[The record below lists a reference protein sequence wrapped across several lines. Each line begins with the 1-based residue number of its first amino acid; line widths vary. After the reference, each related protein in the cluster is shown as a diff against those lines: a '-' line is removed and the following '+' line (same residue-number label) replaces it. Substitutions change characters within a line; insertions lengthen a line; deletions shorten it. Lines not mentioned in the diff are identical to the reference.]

1 MTRRLLVTGG
11 TGYLGAELLRGA
23 SGDGWSVAA
32 TWLSH
37 APAGDAVNWLR
48 LDVRDPVAVADAVGS
63 VQPEAVIHTAYRQ
76 KGEGAREIT
85 LKGSGAVAH
94 AARAAGA
101 RLVHMSTDVIFDGTK
116 GGPYTEDD
124 PPSPLTDY
132 GRDKADAEQAVDAA
146 HPDALIVRASLIY
159 GGPDPSRHER
169 LALEAARGELDMAFF
184 TDEIRCPVA
193 VSDLGAAL
201 LELAGSDVSGILHVA
216 GADALSRYEFACLIA
231 RAHGLPDERIA
242 AASAA
247 AAGVPRPLDCS
258 LDSSRARS
266 LLHDTQLR
274 GAREVLAA
282 ARSRQ

>member
-1 MTRRLLVTGG
+1 MSRRLLVTGG
-11 TGYLGAELLRGA
+11 TGYLGSELVRRA
-23 SGDGWSVAA
+23 SGHGWSLAA
-32 TWLSH
+32 TWLSNEPVGQDVH
-37 APAGDAVNWLR
+37 WLR
-48 LDVRDPVAVADAVGS
+48 LDVRNPVAVAEAVAR
-63 VQPEAVIHTAYRQ
+63 VRPHAVIHTAYRQ
-76 KGEGAREIT
+76 KGKGARETT

-101 RLVHMSTDVIFDGTK
+101 RLVHMSTDVLFDGTK
-116 GGPYTEDD
+116 GAPYTEND
-124 PPSPLTDY
+124 PPAPVTDY
-132 GRDKADAEQAVDAA
+132 GRDKADAEQAVVAA

-184 TDEIRCPVA
+184 TDELRCPVP

-201 LELAGSDVSGILHVA
+201 LELAESDVSGVLHVA
-216 GADALSRYEFACLIA
+216 GADAVSRYDFACLVA
-231 RAHGLPDERIA
+231 RASGLSSERIRS
-242 AASAA
+242 ASI
-247 AAGVPRPLDCS
+247 AGSGERRPANCS

-266 LLHDTQLR
+266 LLETRLR